1 MNMRY
6 LGTLTI
12 AGGLVLGP
20 LGVCAAEL
28 EIGQKGKTFV
38 QNDQKVETVRI
49 KTGDTIHFRN
59 HDPFFHN
66 VFSLSESQT
75 FDLGSYPAGNAKSVR
90 FEKAGTI
97 EVECAIHPQM
107 LMTIEVK

>member
-1 MNMRY
+1 MNMRNLRTLPFASALILY
-6 LGTLTI
+6 SLGAT
-12 AGGLVLGP
+12 AS
-20 LGVCAAEL
+20 EL
-28 EIGQKGKTFV
+28 EVGQKNKTFV
-38 QNDQKVETVRI
+38 QNEQKVETIRI
-49 KTGDTIHFRN
+49 KVGDTIHFRN

-75 FDLGSYPAGNAKSVR
+75 FDLGSYPAGTAKSVR
-90 FEKAGTI
+90 FEKAGSV